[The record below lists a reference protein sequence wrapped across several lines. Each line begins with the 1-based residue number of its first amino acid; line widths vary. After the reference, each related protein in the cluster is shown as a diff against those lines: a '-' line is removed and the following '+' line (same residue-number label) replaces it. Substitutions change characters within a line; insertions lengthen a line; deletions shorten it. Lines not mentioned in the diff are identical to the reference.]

1 MTRYTVRHAARALPF
16 AMQHTHKLT
25 RATHAPILH
34 DALGAILEV
43 GSVRARLDD
52 LVERLEA
59 KAPVAAGWAVVPNVD
74 HEVREEVVLGAVTDW
89 R

>member
-16 AMQHTHKLT
+16 AMQRTHKLT

-34 DALGAILEV
+34 DTLGAVLEV

-59 KAPVAAGWAVVPNVD
+59 KARK
-74 HEVREEVVLGAVTDW
+74 HQ
-89 R
+89 